1 MQLSPERRKWKYFS
15 NLEMVKSAAGDG
27 WSEKFKLNLS
37 FPSSVSV
44 NLTLFDHLY
53 HTSNTRKLKKKTI
66 FRCKCS
72 WKIFLLF
79 KQSCHEQWSWLRPYL
94 LVNQE
99 IIWDG
104 YTPLN
109 TLISTTTHHRSLLS
123 SPPILSFP
131 LRWLDQNHRTQNNYS
146 RFSNPKRILH
156 IVLLSKFVHVKNT
169 YQRG

>member
-1 MQLSPERRKWKYFS
+1 MVDLK
-15 NLEMVKSAAGDG
+15 NLNWICHS
-27 WSEKFKLNLS
+27 
-37 FPSSVSV
+37 PSSVSA
-44 NLTLFDHLY
+44 LCQLDTIWPSLSHIK
-53 HTSNTRKLKKKTI
+53 HQKTQKETKI
-66 FRCKCS
+66 FHCKCS
-72 WKIFLLF
+72 WKISLLF
-79 KQSCHEQWSWLRPYL
+79 KQCCHEQWSWLRPYL

-109 TLISTTTHHRSLLS
+109 TLISTTTHHRSLRS

-131 LRWLDQNHRTQNNYS
+131 LRWLDQNHRTQNNNP